1 MSKKAIT
8 KGDLEWRYDCEIS
21 NLKAHIQ
28 SGASK
33 EDLLK
38 ALEVVERRRKT
49 IRELDSAEDFRR
61 LLGAVF
67 AIITAAFIRVFDSG
81 GASSLREWLLGFGVE
96 FIIMALAMGFA
107 YAAGLVVLPGEELER
122 RTLLDHLPN
131 IGMLIGWLA
140 LIYCFCG

>member
-1 MSKKAIT
+1 MNKKAIT
-8 KGDLEWRYDCEIS
+8 RGDLEWRYDCEMGD
-21 NLKAHIQ
+21 LKARIQ

-33 EDLLK
+33 EDLLR
-38 ALEVVERRRKT
+38 ALEVVEYRRKT

-81 GASSLREWLLGFGVE
+81 GASSLWEWLLGLGVE
-96 FIIMALAMGFA
+96 FIVMALAMGVA
-107 YAAGLVVLPGEELER
+107 YATGIVVLPGEELER

-131 IGMLIGWLA
+131 IGMFIGWLA
-140 LIYCFCG
+140 LIYCICG